1 MISINIYC
9 KSLLLFKD
17 KTLMMK
23 LVEVLSL
30 IKGLH
35 KLDGLFIVAV
45 DKIMFQK
52 LTVFVAVRKR

>member
-1 MISINIYC
+1 MISTNIYC
-9 KSLLLFKD
+9 KSLLFKND
-17 KTLMMK
+17 EISRGT
-23 LVEVLSL
+23 L